1 MDDFEQGDLRR
12 ESEGPRGFDLVLDL
26 EGFEGPLDVLL
37 TLARDQKVDLIH
49 ISILNLAEQYL
60 RWITEMR
67 RANLELAADYLV
79 MAAWLAYLKSRL
91 LLPAPPG
98 EAEPSGEEM
107 AAALQFQL
115 QRLESMQEAGVRMM
129 ARPRLGED
137 FFARGMPEDLSNDV
151 TAVYDLTLYDLLKAY
166 ADHKRREE
174 IGGTLH
180 ITPVELYSVEAAL
193 ERLRKLMGDLVPDW
207 QTLANFLPEGLR
219 DPLLHR
225 SAVAATF
232 VASLEL
238 AKEGQLELRQTE
250 TYGDIQI
257 RRALR
262 AGQEK
267 KGGSHG

>member
-1 MDDFEQGDLRR
+1 MEAPSVG
-12 ESEGPRGFDLVLDL
+12 DLVLDL

-37 TLARDQKVDLIH
+37 SLAREQKVDLIH
-49 ISILNLAEQYL
+49 ISILALAEQYL
-60 RWITEMR
+60 GWITEMR

-115 QRLESMQEAGVRMM
+115 QRLESMQEAGIRLM

-137 FFARGMPEDLSNDV
+137 FFARGMPEDISNEV
-151 TAVYDLTLYDLLKAY
+151 TAVYDLTLYDILRAY

-174 IGGTLH
+174 MGGPLQ
-180 ITPVELYSVEAAL
+180 IAPVELYSVEAAL
-193 ERLRKLMGDLVPDW
+193 ERLRQLMGDLVPDW
-207 QTLANFLPEGLR
+207 QTLAKFLPEGLK
-219 DPLLHR
+219 DPLMRR
-225 SAVAATF
+225 SAMAATF

-250 TYGDIQI
+250 TYGDIQLRRS
-257 RRALR
+257 RRA
-262 AGQEK
+262 AMEAEE
-267 KGGSHG
+267 GSDD